1 VVHSS
6 TVLDAVP
13 YVLIANRRAS
23 SNFSDTDSVIDLREV
38 SRQSS
43 CHDSTPSRNLF
54 PASQFGTIDGNSEPS
69 EDDVY
74 DHEELLQPFV
84 ESENTVLR
92 DFLEQEQ
99 ATEAFKTST
108 EFGRIVGLC
117 LDIKEELNLLK
128 PPRVRR
134 AKPISVK
141 MGDDIADIADS
152 FCSQVFIEIHDDPKR
167 AGIMYS
173 GSTIR

>member
-1 VVHSS
+1 M
-6 TVLDAVP
+6 
-13 YVLIANRRAS
+13 
-23 SNFSDTDSVIDLREV
+23 
-38 SRQSS
+38 
-43 CHDSTPSRNLF
+43 
-54 PASQFGTIDGNSEPS
+54 
-69 EDDVY
+69 Y